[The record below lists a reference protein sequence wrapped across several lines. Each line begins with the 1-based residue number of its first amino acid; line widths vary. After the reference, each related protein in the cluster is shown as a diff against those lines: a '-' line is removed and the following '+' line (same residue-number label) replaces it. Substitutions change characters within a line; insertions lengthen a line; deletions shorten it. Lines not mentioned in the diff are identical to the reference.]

1 MFKINLSKL
10 SDFDTQVITLIELS
24 PGSWRIGSA
33 PTLIC
38 HHEQLG
44 WFHRHWIFGV
54 QPLINTPGSTR
65 LRSLT
70 WRGQILLRRKI
81 REIKRSAIDLNVP
94 EAIAPVPTDG
104 RSNVPRAGG
113 VAAAL
118 GGGSMTAAG
127 MQAMQAQ
134 QNAFIQRAAQ
144 QLSQTVDQH
153 VLDTL
158 SNKAASQQAMRND
171 MADALKFQL
180 RGMDMAAPSMPT
192 PPKPYQVIQMD
203 EPGDHM

>member
-24 PGSWRIGSA
+24 PGSWMLGTA
-33 PTLIC
+33 PGLVC
-38 HHEQLG
+38 YHKGLG

-54 QPLINTPGSTR
+54 QPMIQTPGSNRT
-65 LRSLT
+65 RSLT
-70 WRGQILLRRKI
+70 WRGQVLLRRKL
-81 REIKRSAIDLNVP
+81 REIRHSAIDLNTP
-94 EAIAPVPTDG
+94 DTLAPVPTVG

-118 GGGSMTAAG
+118 GGGSMSAAG

-134 QNAFIQRAAQ
+134 HNAFIQRAAQ

-158 SNKAASQQAMRND
+158 SNKAASQQAMRDD

-180 RGMDMAAPSMPT
+180 HGMDMAAPSMPT

-203 EPGDHM
+203 GPCGGM